1 MFFFWFLFANVDH
14 ILGDAPHSSPYGIYS
29 RIHYSD
35 LPSLQS
41 LRSESSNLLSEKHPG
56 TCQEN
61 SEALSNGVGPSSF
74 NQQQNYV
81 VSKLLDRSGA
91 EDTGSYHPRQDL
103 NQNPFGSSC
112 ENYMTQ
118 LSSCS
123 TDVQPHISAPYVNSA
138 EMPQKTAPAMN
149 VGESS
154 FSSSY
159 RNPCRINL
167 DYFDCVWNEQKN
179 TGCQTADN
187 QYGRWSNSLGNMATA
202 GNYPLTPLCA
212 DHLGNWRHTQES
224 SEAKHDSG
232 DLCSK
237 FSSSEPGF
245 LQPREFSSEL
255 LEVNNTS
262 VDSPCWK
269 GTPDTYPSSFG
280 IMENKDAPHTVIG
293 TVEYNSFY
301 QSQKPPELNF
311 GYPARFPSCQE
322 VSGSDSVL
330 SKMFKLPVR
339 CGNYNDYGVPPV
351 KVYDDVTSHA
361 SYSPNKQHAGTEEC
375 YDPGEG
381 SKNVIT
387 SSEQESSCLASKAKL
402 LDQHSGSHLES
413 MTEEI
418 NKKWSAPILATP
430 KLHVDNLA
438 SGNPHGNSSSAAVGK
453 EENTQKRGEASQCS
467 RGAKGQMLNMSSDS
481 SSSTRAIFLK
491 LMHNLSVALLSTCK
505 DGSVFPDDE
514 EEILESVIQNLTAA
528 SSNRSKVSSH
538 IVVYYAFAYYL
549 LTIQNCSV
557 LILTTK

>member
-1 MFFFWFLFANVDH
+1 
-14 ILGDAPHSSPYGIYS
+14 
-29 RIHYSD
+29 
-35 LPSLQS
+35 
-41 LRSESSNLLSEKHPG
+41 LLSEKHPG

-61 SEALSNGVGPSSF
+61 LEALSNGVGPSVF

-81 VSKLLDRSGA
+81 VSKLLDHSGA
-91 EDTGSYHPRQDL
+91 EGTGPYHPRQDL
-103 NQNPFGSSC
+103 NQYPFGSSC

-118 LSSCS
+118 LSPCS

-138 EMPQKTAPAMN
+138 EMAQKTAPAMN
-149 VGESS
+149 AGESS
-154 FSSSY
+154 FSSSSY
-159 RNPCRINL
+159 MNPCKINL
-167 DYFDCVWNEQKN
+167 DYFDCVWNEQKD
-179 TGCQTADN
+179 TGYQTTDN
-187 QYGRWSNSLGNMATA
+187 QYGKWSNSLDNMATA
-202 GNYPLTPLCA
+202 GNYPHTPLCA
-212 DHLGNWRHTQES
+212 DHLGNGRHMQES

-232 DLCSK
+232 DFCSK
-237 FSSSEPGF
+237 FSSELGF
-245 LQPREFSSEL
+245 LQPHEFSSEL

-293 TVEYNSFY
+293 RVDYNSFY
-301 QSQKPPELNF
+301 QSQKTPELNF
-311 GYPARFPSCQE
+311 GYPARFPGCQE
-322 VSGSDSVL
+322 VSGSESVI
-330 SKMFKLPVR
+330 SEVFKLPVR
-339 CGNYNDYGVPPV
+339 CGNFNDHGVPPV
-351 KVYDDVTSHA
+351 KVYNDVTSHA

-387 SSEQESSCLASKAKL
+387 LSEQESSCPASNAKL

-413 MTEEI
+413 MNEEI
-418 NKKWSAPILATP
+418 NKKMSSHIVTTP

-438 SGNPHGNSSSAAVGK
+438 SGKPHGNSSSAAVGK

-467 RGAKGQMLNMSSDS
+467 RDAEGKMLNMSSDNI
-481 SSSTRAIFLK
+481 SSTRAIFLK